1 VIRHILETGWVYAAE
16 TVSFEKFGG
25 NNFKSREMGIVFR
38 TIEKALLM
46 ELVYPTSE
54 TRLPIL
60 SDYKKNQN

>member
-1 VIRHILETGWVYAAE
+1 
-16 TVSFEKFGG
+16 
-25 NNFKSREMGIVFR
+25 MGIAFR

-60 SDYKKNQN
+60 SDYKKKTKLIWLDKA